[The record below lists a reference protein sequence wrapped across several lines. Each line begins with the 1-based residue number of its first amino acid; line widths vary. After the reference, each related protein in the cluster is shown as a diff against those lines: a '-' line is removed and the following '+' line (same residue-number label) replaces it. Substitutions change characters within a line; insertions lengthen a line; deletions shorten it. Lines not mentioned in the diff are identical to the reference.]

1 MRILLRESD
10 INDPELSN
18 SDKKILSLLHNKVFN
33 KIYGE
38 VIDDEFKEYER
49 KYTRVKRSR
58 KGNR

>member
-33 KIYGE
+33 KIYGDNNTW
-38 VIDDEFKEYER
+38 DDEDKED
-49 KYTRVKRSR
+49 VKKSFREF
-58 KGNR
+58 